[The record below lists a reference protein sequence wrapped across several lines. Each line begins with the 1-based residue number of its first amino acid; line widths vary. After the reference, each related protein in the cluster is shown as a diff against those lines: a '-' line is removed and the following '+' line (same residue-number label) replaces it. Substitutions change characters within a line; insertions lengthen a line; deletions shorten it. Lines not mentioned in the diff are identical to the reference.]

1 MAQGFTQY
9 NILDTEITVKDSPNL
24 DAFSRLRVSNPLTI
38 FSNQFTYDLSPLVF
52 EEVTSDPVRCTAA
65 HSSTDRMAVLSFAI
79 NTSLSDYIYMQSY
92 EYIPYQPGRSQLV
105 FVTFNMFPNGIN
117 NDSLKFAGLSDG
129 TNGFEFQYDGGAASP
144 AFAIY
149 SSSNAGTQIVLQAN
163 WNLDKLD
170 GTGPSGAT
178 LDLTKV
184 QILVID
190 FQALYVGRVRMGFDI
205 NGTIVY
211 CHEFL
216 NANST
221 LVYPYIQTANLP
233 VRAGMQALFASIT
246 DDMYFICC
254 SVASEGGSEDAQRF
268 GYNFTA
274 STPVTAGA
282 TVLGYKHLLSV
293 RPKTT
298 FNAITNRTKFVLS
311 DIEIINTGNKP
322 AQWYIGIGAQ
332 LFSPTWNDVN
342 LNYSAFEFDY
352 SSGFTVVPQLILDS
366 GYAPS
371 GGGSK
376 TSIEAEAIASKYP
389 ITLDAAGAQRDYGT
403 ISVAAEDIGG
413 STTLFVTLKWKE
425 IR

>member
-9 NILDTEITVKDSPNL
+9 NILDTEVTVKDSPNL

-52 EEVTSDPVRCTAA
+52 EEVTTDPAKCVVT
-65 HSSTDRMAVLSFAI
+65 HSSTDRLAILSI
-79 NTSLSDYIYMQSY
+79 GSNLSQGDYIYMQSY

-105 FVTFNMFPNGIN
+105 FITFNMFPNGTVN

-129 TNGFEFQYDGGAASP
+129 TNGFEFQYDGGMISP
-144 AFAIY
+144 AFTIY
-149 SSSNAGTQIVLQAN
+149 SQSSAGTQIVLQAN

-170 GTGPSGAT
+170 GSGPSGAT
-178 LDLTKV
+178 LDLRKV

-205 NGTIVY
+205 DGTIVY

-233 VRAGMQALFASIT
+233 VRAGMQALIAGLT

-274 STPVTAGA
+274 SLPTFA
-282 TVLGYKHLLSV
+282 TTNTYRHIMSV

-298 FNAITNRTKFVLS
+298 FNSITNRTKFVLS
-311 DIEIINTGNKP
+311 DIEVINTGNRP

-332 LFSPTWNDVN
+332 LNTPSWNDVN

-352 SSGFTVVPQLILDS
+352 SASFTVTPQIIIDS

-376 TSIEAEAIASKYP
+376 TSVEVEAIASKYP
-389 ITLDAAGAQRDYGT
+389 ITLNAAGAQRDYGT
-403 ISVAAEDIGG
+403 ISIAAEGLTGATD
-413 STTLFVTLKWKE
+413 LYVTLKWKE